1 MAVLPE
7 PEGAPPPPPPPPTRA
22 QPLPEPP
29 PPLPEPLLLP
39 ELPLL
44 PVPLLLALLLLPEPL
59 LLPELPLLPVP
70 LLLPGAASR
79 VAPLRTAGR
88 GRNDGVHQRGMT
100 WPRPPATMKTR
111 DQRRLDLRTFLSLNF
126 SWRRNGP
133 TRWRRKRKK
142 MRKARRR

>member
-1 MAVLPE
+1 P
-7 PEGAPPPPPPPPTRA
+7 
-22 QPLPEPP
+22 
-29 PPLPEPLLLP
+29 
-39 ELPLL
+39 
-44 PVPLLLALLLLPEPL
+44 
-59 LLPELPLLPVP
+59 
-70 LLLPGAASR
+70 R

-88 GRNDGVHQRGMT
+88 GRNDGVHQRRMT

-142 MRKARRR
+142 MRKAQRRPVEGESAARSVKPSRARTPDGADCGGVRRRQWFEHRPRLAHHQGLKGLSRTRGLDWTGCGGVYDAGSGSSIFC